1 MSITN
6 AILLACLI
14 TAVASILGGLVPLVC
29 RVSHRWMQVLLSLVA
44 GVMAGVAV
52 LELIP
57 HAAEGLLEA
66 AGAGHGEHE
75 HTGVGAAM
83 LWVIVGFLAM
93 YLLERFVC
101 FHHHETDEGGCCH
114 AGHGHQVSWIGAA
127 AGLSVHAVLA
137 GIGLGATVLLESAA
151 AWPAAGLLLAI
162 VLHKPFDGLAIVTL
176 MSRDGRGLK
185 ARWTA
190 SLLYALVTPAGI
202 LIAWGIGSGGDLN
215 AWAAPVVA
223 ITAGI
228 LLCIA
233 LSDILPELQFHTHDR
248 LLLTAALV
256 SGLLIAYFAASMH

>member
-1 MSITN
+1 MPPQ
-6 AILLACLI
+6 AIFLACAV
-14 TAVASILGGLVPLVC
+14 TAAASIIGALVPLC
-29 RVSHRWMQVLLSLVA
+29 MRITHRWMQVLLSLVA

-57 HAAEGLLEA
+57 HAAEGLA
-66 AGAGHGEHE
+66 HAGHGGHD
-75 HTGVGAAM
+75 HGGVSDAM
-83 LWVIVGFLAM
+83 LWVVGGFLAM

-101 FHHHETDEGGCCH
+101 FHHHETDEGGCAH

-137 GIGLGATVLLESAA
+137 GLGLGATILMESAA
-151 AWPAAGLLLAI
+151 VWPAAGLLLAI

-176 MSRDGRGLK
+176 MTRDNRSGR

-190 SLLYALVTPAGI
+190 AILYALVTPVGI
-202 LIAWGIGSGGDLN
+202 LLAWVIGSGVDVEV
-215 AWAAPVVA
+215 WAAPVVA

-233 LSDILPELQFHTHDR
+233 LSDILPELQFHSHDR
-248 LLLTAALV
+248 LLLSTALV
-256 SGLLIAYFAASMH
+256 VGLWIAWLAASLH